1 VEVDVSDREQ
11 PAVDPWMCHM
21 RAGDFARAWEI
32 SDGVLRSRSG
42 APCFHLPR
50 HEQVLWDGTRVDGR
64 RVLVRC
70 YHGLGDTIQF
80 ARYLPLLR
88 QRARH
93 VSLWAQPSLIPL
105 LRTVDTGIEILPLH
119 DGDPGVPYDVDVE
132 IMELA
137 HVFRSTLAT
146 LPREVPYIHVEPA
159 SVSQASIPRVGL
171 VWRAGEWAEHR
182 SIPFH
187 RLEPLVRLPVDWY
200 VLQGHPGLAERP
212 AGFGTVAG
220 ERDLVELAR
229 VMRALDLVITIDS
242 MAAHLAGALDVPVWT
257 LLHAPC
263 DWRWMVDRDDSP
275 WYPTMRLFR
284 QEQQGAWEGVVARVA
299 GELAR
304 IARGES
310 ARGVSAPGL
319 R

>member
-1 VEVDVSDREQ
+1 M
-11 PAVDPWMCHM
+11 WHM

-32 SDGVLRSRSG
+32 SDGVLRSRRG
-42 APCFHLPR
+42 APGSHRPR
-50 HEQVLWDGTRVDGR
+50 HEQALWDGTPLDGR

-88 QRARH
+88 QRAAH
-93 VSLWAQPSLIPL
+93 VLLWAQPSVIPL
-105 LRTVDTGIEILPLH
+105 LQTVDNYIEILPLH
-119 DGDPGVPYDVDVE
+119 DGDPAVAYDVDVE
-132 IMELA
+132 IMELG
-137 HVFRSTLAT
+137 HVFRTTLAT
-146 LPREVPYIHVEPA
+146 LPREVPYIRVEPA
-159 SVSQASIPRVGL
+159 TLSETSTPRVGL
-171 VWRAGEWAEHR
+171 VWKAGEWAEHR
-182 SIPFH
+182 SIPFD
-187 RLEPLVRLPVDWY
+187 RLGPLVRLPVEWY
-200 VLQGHPGLAERP
+200 VLQGHPGLGERP

-242 MAAHLAGALDVPVWT
+242 MAAHLAGALAAPVWT
-257 LLHAPC
+257 LLHAAC

-284 QEQQGAWEGVVARVA
+284 QEREGHWEEVVARVA
-299 GELAR
+299 DELNRVYGDAR
-304 IARGES
+304 PRG
-310 ARGVSAPGL
+310 ASAPGL